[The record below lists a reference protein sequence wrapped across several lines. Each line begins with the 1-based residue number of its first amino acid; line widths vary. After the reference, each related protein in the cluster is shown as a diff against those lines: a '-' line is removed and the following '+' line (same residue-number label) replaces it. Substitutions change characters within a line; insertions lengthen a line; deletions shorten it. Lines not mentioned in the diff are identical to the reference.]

1 MTWKK
6 WAFDYWAEIGSTDN
20 IIFGHLLTHLVLLH
34 HEFSINAEGSNAYSK
49 MFEHVV
55 LDFERLIN
63 NNSELNPA
71 DICYFHFSQMIFELF
86 RGNRSRKKKQEI

>member
-1 MTWKK
+1 
-6 WAFDYWAEIGSTDN
+6 
-20 IIFGHLLTHLVLLH
+20 
-34 HEFSINAEGSNAYSK
+34 

-71 DICYFHFSQMIFELF
+71 DICYSIFQMIFELF
-86 RGNRSRKKKQEI
+86 REITVEKKIRDLGTYVT